1 MSAETVG
8 CVRETAGEFV
18 VTLDVPAFSSSDL
31 AVEATPRTLFVSAAR
46 AGAQLRRR
54 FDLRTNVDPYRVT
67 ALLDDGV
74 LEIHARKTANLPP
87 HRVEIECTRSGLH
100 ADATPC

>member
-1 MSAETVG
+1 MSAETAR

-18 VTLDVPAFSSSDL
+18 ITVGVPPFSASEL
-31 AVEATPRTLFVSAAR
+31 KVEATPRTLFVSSAR
-46 AGAQLRRR
+46 RGAELRRR

-67 ALLDDGV
+67 ALLEDGV

-87 HRVEIECTRSGLH
+87 HRIEIECTRNGLR